1 MFVMLKIMFLTFQ
14 SVDNQCFLILFKMV
28 TIGKRHLYR
37 VNSIRRRV
45 RQCDKFGPFSTIKRL
60 HEGYIKAL
68 NTCEAVFIFQ
78 VTLCIF
84 NCL

>member
-1 MFVMLKIMFLTFQ
+1 VLPFKLKLLTVLSFDTCTMFVMLKIMFLTFQ

-45 RQCDKFGPFSTIKRL
+45 RQCDKFGPFSTI
-60 HEGYIKAL
+60 
-68 NTCEAVFIFQ
+68 
-78 VTLCIF
+78 
-84 NCL
+84 